1 MKVVDSQK
9 QNRRRSIKKRGKNK
23 MGILGIASVVVILGI
38 VLFYNVNQSQEE
50 IRQLEKQE
58 AKLQTE
64 LESQQQ
70 RRDDLEEQRVYVQT
84 KKYIEE
90 MAKKLGLVYPNEII
104 FKPNEE

>member
-9 QNRRRSIKKRGKNK
+9 QNRRRSIKKRGKNR

-50 IRQLEKQE
+50 IRQLEKRE

>member
-9 QNRRRSIKKRGKNK
+9 QNRRRSIKKRGKNR

-38 VLFYNVNQSQEE
+38 VLFYNVNRSQEE

>member
-9 QNRRRSIKKRGKNK
+9 QNRRRSIKKRGKNR
-23 MGILGIASVVVILGI
+23 MGIASVVVILGI

>member
-9 QNRRRSIKKRGKNK
+9 QNRRRSIKKRGKNR

>member
-9 QNRRRSIKKRGKNK
+9 QNRRRSIKKRGKNR
-23 MGILGIASVVVILGI
+23 MGILGIAGVVVILGI